1 MIYQY
6 LVTLALFIFFYSIIA
21 TRMEKTAFSGPVLAL
36 VFGVV
41 VGPLFLNL
49 LNSNLETEWYKT
61 LAEIALA
68 LVLFTDASNTNLQ
81 VLQNNIKIPA
91 RLLLIGL
98 PLTIVFGA
106 VVAYML
112 FEGFSWVEVGILA
125 TMLAPTDA
133 ALGKAVVTN
142 PSVPSKIRE
151 ALNVESGLNDG
162 ISVPV
167 LFLFIAMFTGNFA
180 DNPIDDINFQ
190 FGMGLFIK
198 QIGIGLLVGGVLAFV
213 GDWLIHRAA
222 KRSWISS
229 SWKPIV
235 LIALA
240 LGCFAMAQAL
250 GGSGFIASFS
260 GGLIYGA
267 INRKHKLELLEA
279 AEGFGDSLS
288 MMTWVIFGAIIIEVY
303 LPHFTWQIV
312 LYALL
317 SLTFIRIIPVF
328 LSLIRTGISFKEKL
342 FIAWFGPRGL
352 ASIVFAIIV
361 MGVNFP
367 HNATIILTV
376 ICTILFSV
384 ILHGISANTSIK
396 RLNKSLDKKKQ

>member
-1 MIYQY
+1 
-6 LVTLALFIFFYSIIA
+6 
-21 TRMEKTAFSGPVLAL
+21 MEKTAFSGPVLAL
-36 VFGVV
+36 VFGVI

-49 LNSNLETEWYKT
+49 LNTNFDAEWFKT
-61 LAEIALA
+61 LAELALA

-81 VLQNNIKIPA
+81 VLQHNFKIPT

-106 VVAYML
+106 VAGYMI
-112 FEGFSWVEVGILA
+112 FEGFSWIEVGILA

-142 PSVPSKIRE
+142 LAVPSKIRE

-167 LFLFIAMFTGNFA
+167 LFLFIAMFTVNLA
-180 DNPIDDINFQ
+180 DSPIDDINFQ
-190 FGMGLFIK
+190 FGVGLFIK
-198 QIGIGLLVGGVLAFV
+198 QIGIGVLVGGVLAFV
-213 GDWLIHRAA
+213 GDGLIHRAA
-222 KRSWISS
+222 KRNWISS

-260 GGLIYGA
+260 GGLFYGA
-267 INRKHKLELLEA
+267 INRKHKLDLLIA
-279 AEGFGDSLS
+279 AEGLGDTLSL
-288 MMTWVIFGAIIIEVY
+288 MTWVVFGAIIIESY
-303 LPHFTWQIV
+303 LPHFTWQII

-328 LSLIRTGISFKEKL
+328 ISLIRTGISFREKL

-352 ASIVFAIIV
+352 ASIVFAVIV
-361 MGVNFP
+361 MGVGFP
-367 HNATIILTV
+367 HNSTIILTV
-376 ICTILFSV
+376 VCTILFSV
-384 ILHGISANTSIK
+384 ILHGISANASIK
-396 RLNKSLDKKKQ
+396 GLNKSLDKKKG